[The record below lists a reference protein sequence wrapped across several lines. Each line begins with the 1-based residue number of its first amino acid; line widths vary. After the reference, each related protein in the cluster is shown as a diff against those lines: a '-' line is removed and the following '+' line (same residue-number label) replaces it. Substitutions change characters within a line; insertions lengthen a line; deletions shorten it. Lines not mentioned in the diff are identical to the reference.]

1 MLRWVNPATGPVSG
15 GLVGRGRELAR
26 LVSWLDRA
34 RARVGRLVLCAG
46 EPGIGKTRLAEELA
60 DRARADGVPVA
71 WGACPEAED
80 APALCPGDRS

>member
-34 RARVGRLVLCAG
+34 RAGVGRLVLCAG
-46 EPGIGKTRLAEELA
+46 EPGIG
-60 DRARADGVPVA
+60 
-71 WGACPEAED
+71 
-80 APALCPGDRS
+80 